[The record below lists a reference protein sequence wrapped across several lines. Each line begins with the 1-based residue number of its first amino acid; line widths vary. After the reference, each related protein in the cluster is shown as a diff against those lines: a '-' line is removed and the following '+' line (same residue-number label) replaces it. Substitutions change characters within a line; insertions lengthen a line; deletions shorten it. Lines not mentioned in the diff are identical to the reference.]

1 MSEFKTVRMEN
12 ADGRVQFAESA
23 IDYHNFV
30 ARGYRAVEEAP
41 KVSTVRPAVKP
52 VDSK

>member
-1 MSEFKTVRMEN
+1 MSDFKTVRMEN
-12 ADGRVQFAESA
+12 SEGRVQFAESA

-30 ARGYRAVEEAP
+30 ARGYREAEEAP